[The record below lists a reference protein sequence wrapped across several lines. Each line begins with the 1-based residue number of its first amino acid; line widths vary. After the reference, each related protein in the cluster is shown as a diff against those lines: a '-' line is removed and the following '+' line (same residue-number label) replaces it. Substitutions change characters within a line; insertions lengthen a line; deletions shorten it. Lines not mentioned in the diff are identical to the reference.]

1 MDPAEVVAHALE
13 QGPTTLVLADRS
25 SGVNCRWANN
35 SLTTNGQ
42 EASLSASVVAID
54 EGRVGMQS
62 ADVVGPDDVARAA
75 RAAGERAR
83 QSPPA
88 ADAFELVPAG
98 EAAPPAGPVA
108 APACADDL
116 GPLVEP
122 LRQTFEAAARDGWRC
137 FGFAQATVEE
147 THLGSVTG
155 LRAAGSRRV
164 ATLSMTVKS
173 PDYQRSVWVGRLGT
187 SFAGLDAGRLYQQA
201 QERLRWGE
209 RRLELPAGRYQV
221 ILEPSAVADLL
232 ARLYWDMH
240 ARGADEGKTVFAS
253 PAGPRVG
260 ERLYAPGVTVTAD
273 PAAPGMEVPAF
284 VRAPAS
290 TDFSSVFDN
299 GLPVPPATWIQAG
312 VQGDLVCPR
321 AWARDHDHP
330 VRPEVDNLRMAGTAT
345 ELQAMIQS
353 TERALLISS
362 LWYIRDLDPTTLLL
376 TGLTRDGVYLV
387 EHGQVQGAVNNFR
400 FNDSPVRVLAHTVEI
415 GRAEMALS
423 REIGGHFLIEAP
435 PIRVED
441 FHLSS
446 VSDAV

>member
-1 MDPAEVVAHALE
+1 MDVAEVVAHALA
-13 QGPTTLVLADRS
+13 QAPTTIVLADRS
-25 SGVNCRWANN
+25 SAVNCRWANN
-35 SLTTNGQ
+35 TLTTNGQ

-62 ADVVGPDDVARAA
+62 SDVVGLDDVARAA
-75 RAAGERAR
+75 HAAGERAR

-98 EAAPPAGPVA
+98 PTVPEGPVD
-108 APACADDL
+108 APASADDL

-122 LRQTFEAAARDGWRC
+122 LRRTFEAAARDGWRC

-155 LRAAGSRRV
+155 LRAAGARRV
-164 ATLSMTVKS
+164 ATVSMTVKS
-173 PDYQRSVWVGRLGT
+173 PDYQRSVWMGRLGT
-187 SFAGLDAGRLYQQA
+187 SFAGLDAAQLYSQA
-201 QERLRWGE
+201 LERLRWGE

-232 ARLYWDMH
+232 ARLYWEMH

-253 PAGPRVG
+253 PKGSRAG
-260 ERLYAPGVTVTAD
+260 ERLYARGVTVTAD
-273 PAAPGMEVPAF
+273 PGAAGMEVPAF
-284 VRAPAS
+284 IRAPAS
-290 TDFSSVFDN
+290 TDFASVFDN
-299 GLPVPPATWIQAG
+299 GLPVPPAAWIREG

-330 VRPEVDNLRMAGTAT
+330 ARPEVDNLRMAGTAT
-345 ELQAMIQS
+345 ELEAMIES

-362 LWYIRDLDPTTLLL
+362 LWYIRDLDPTSLLL

-387 EHGQVQGAVNNFR
+387 EHGRVQGAVNNFR
-400 FNDSPVRVLAHTVEI
+400 FNDSPVRVLANTVEI
-415 GRAEMALS
+415 GRPEMALS